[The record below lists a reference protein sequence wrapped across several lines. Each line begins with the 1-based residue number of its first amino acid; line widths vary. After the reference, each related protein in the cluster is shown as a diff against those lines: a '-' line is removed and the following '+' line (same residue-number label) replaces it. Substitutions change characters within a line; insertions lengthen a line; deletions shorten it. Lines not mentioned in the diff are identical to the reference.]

1 MEDIMDGRIEQIM
14 SEQEL
19 NDKSFLE
26 KDSLISSLFGT
37 NKYTKY
43 EIRETWFRGIRH
55 GLEIGLHKASLEG
68 QKIELGK
75 NTGNEKHQ
83 EFIRKYYELA
93 EEYGCAIQYHP
104 VHGMTIVVR

>member
-1 MEDIMDGRIEQIM
+1 MDSRIEHIM
-14 SEQEL
+14 NEQEL

-26 KDSLISSLFGT
+26 KDTQLGSLFGT

-43 EIRETWFRGIRH
+43 EMRETWLRGIRH

-75 NTGNEKHQ
+75 NTGDEKHQ

-104 VHGMTIVVR
+104 VHGMTIVSR

>member
-1 MEDIMDGRIEQIM
+1 MDGRIEQIM

-37 NKYTKY
+37 NKYTKC
-43 EIRETWFRGIRH
+43 EMREAWFKGIRH
-55 GLEIGLHKASLEG
+55 GLEIGLFRAGLEG

-75 NTGNEKHQ
+75 NTENEKHQ

-104 VHGMTIVVR
+104 VHGMTIVSR

>member
-1 MEDIMDGRIEQIM
+1 MDSRIEHIM
-14 SEQEL
+14 NEQEL

-26 KDSLISSLFGT
+26 KDTRLGSIFGT

-43 EIRETWFRGIRH
+43 EMRDTWLRGIRH
-55 GLEIGLHKASLEG
+55 GVEIGLNKASLEG

-75 NTGNEKHQ
+75 NTGNERHQ

-93 EEYGCAIQYHP
+93 EEYGCAIQYHH
-104 VHGMTIVVR
+104 VHGMTIVSR

>member
-1 MEDIMDGRIEQIM
+1 MDGRIEQIM

-26 KDSLISSLFGT
+26 KDNFSLFGT

-43 EIRETWFRGIRH
+43 EMRETWFRGIRH
-55 GLEIGLHKASLEG
+55 GLEIGLFRAGLEG

-75 NTGNEKHQ
+75 NTGDEKYQ

-104 VHGMTIVVR
+104 VHGMKIVAR